1 MKKQIATNTFS
12 EGMTLD
18 LNPLV
23 TPSNVITNCL
33 NGTLVTM
40 NGNELMLQNDMGN
53 GRVETAT
60 LPEGYVPIGT
70 CSHGG
75 FIYIVSYNPLKDL
88 AQIGSFPS
96 PERNIDTTEL
106 SDLRLTLTEDEFY
119 LTGNITTDKNEEF
132 KPLKPII
139 RKVFDQKVL
148 NPGDKY
154 IVFASKLYTK
164 NLSDVDSPSHTLDS
178 IPRDWKIRIA
188 SMEDSGKITEFD
200 NIKWYNQTVKDE
212 NGVDKEIDYY
222 IKEDNSIETKLK
234 GEIVDLDDYRTLVN
248 SAYSIFESKRS
259 GKLCLLISPEM
270 IDGFNC
276 SYSLYQDDNSEI
288 REDTSEVIP
297 YKEIDPDKE
306 EEVINPGDG
315 TLDPKPDD
323 GTKPD
328 ENNPETNPD
337 ENNPE
342 TKPDNGTNQDKV
354 IQLWINSSWTNSG
367 RDINPEGIIVKFKD
381 KYYKYPFTNSQKFSE
396 EGKYTNSED
405 RFISEYSQEKY
416 KNNLDIKNTF
426 ITDAL
431 AKNYSDYYNKR
442 IIYREY
448 INNVPTTQYYL
459 GLTSKPEYRSY
470 SVNADFLNN
479 YFSQDVPIKVSD
491 LDIVNLE
498 KDITDSMTSKEKEDK
513 RKENY
518 NSNVY
523 KVEVWPYMRTG
534 YLPQFKRE
542 FTINLNE
549 IGKSE
554 TKLTQ
559 WKYYV
564 REEDMY
570 LDWALTTNLPLNKTI
585 SKVWLEFYDNQ
596 GLCATQILDGL
607 SSYNGNFQTSINFG
621 RPSSY
626 FGITGKKED
635 GTIIKHRGFE
645 VSYSKELDSSIKDET
660 VFPVEVS
667 ADGTIEGII
676 SFDDWKELS
685 EDKKAG
691 YKYYQNDSGILYKG
705 IPYLVLIKYKTSKLS
720 TFNNDE
726 SEPIELDYRWLWT
739 APVFNSFYDIKED
752 FKDLQPTLEL
762 NLDVQYSTNSNY
774 KEQSKLYTNSKN
786 VSFNREEDLTR
797 LSANVQYVEDTSTDS
812 KGNVDANVTLLL
824 NDDFGTFRIDK
835 DNGVKN
841 FKLRTYLKKSK
852 CEAPA
857 QPSIIKEEL
866 NSGHTEL
873 LETSNENENITLTKV
888 LKELLDSNKEIKKEK
903 ELWETSD
910 KSFNNQYQ
918 FTLPN
923 LAKITG
929 TLTDATENDS
939 REYLPSIEA
948 EDKASKE
955 KSNDLKGSTY
965 SENSFT
971 DTGKVNVPISCEII
985 NYSKFFTTCEDP
997 IVKTFTVLRRAIEKI
1012 SDLSKYNLTR
1022 DADGN
1027 VAFKTALNLYTYY
1040 KDGGSD
1046 RAETRV
1052 VRCSYSKFTG
1062 DIYKDI
1068 LEYDEQKNKYGGF
1081 SDSYNDT
1088 ADEERLFKAYY
1099 NTNSCVQITQT
1110 EANGIGKSGD
1120 SYWPLETVLANS
1132 SKNISTINTEA
1143 SFIFPVLT
1151 VSDKHT
1157 QNENTNSWV
1166 QRTKVAAYYDNE
1178 GQDSAKYFQFQADNQ
1193 IDFQWDQTNKYRC
1206 YFGGNLGL
1214 SVEDNIIIDF
1224 NHPITAW
1231 KKGWNQYGQTSMEA
1245 WFPTITTGE
1254 DALHFYA
1261 PAVLGLLYSLIYRQA
1276 LTEQRRIYSYDNYTY
1291 YEPFTTSYKQDMVY
1305 RVFYTSS
1312 NNANNDVLVL
1322 GKFKLGEYINT
1333 ILKTV
1338 SSQLENLNQETGS
1351 YQAESDKNVTL
1362 TFKECIKTVP
1372 LQFNINYK
1380 QPQLIRNS
1388 FEGYGLF
1395 DSKLI
1400 ELPDMSDLYVE
1411 NFRTKELESLTEVSE
1426 FLPARINNS
1435 SIERLKEYS
1444 DYSEIVI
1451 KPEGERPVNY
1461 YNSRGYIFNIPVLYN
1476 YLKVENNTI
1485 KIKKEISSQVSKMS
1499 NNKNIRA
1506 HSDRWIYNL
1515 TKIDIFT
1522 GVDQKHAQGGN
1533 YRVVNI
1539 YNKSLE

>member
-106 SDLRLTLTEDEFY
+106 SDLSLTLTEDEFY
-119 LTGNITTDKNEEF
+119 LTGDITINNDIKF

-154 IVFASKLYTK
+154 VVFASKLYTK

-212 NGVDKEIDYY
+212 NEVDKEIDYY

-276 SYSLYQDDNSEI
+276 SYSLYQNDNSEI
-288 REDTSEVIP
+288 SEDTTEVIP

-337 ENNPE
+337 KDTP
-342 TKPDNGTNQDKV
+342 KPDNGTNQDKV

-367 RDINPEGIIVKFKD
+367 RDINPEGILVKIKNITD
-381 KYYKYPFTNSQKFSE
+381 NPELLVNLTEQHSFTNSRDLDNVQYK
-396 EGKYTNSED
+396 NSET
-405 RFISEYSQEKY
+405 RLKEKY
-416 KNNLDIKNTF
+416 KSLEEGIIDDIIN
-426 ITDAL
+426 
-431 AKNYSDYYNKR
+431 KNYSLYRDKR
-442 IIYREY
+442 IIHRIYE
-448 INNVPTTQYYL
+448 NNVPTEKYYL
-459 GLTSKPEYRSY
+459 GLKPGQSSGDEYTIES
-470 SVNADFLNN
+470 DFLNN
-479 YFSQDVPIKVSD
+479 YFNQDVPKKIRDIKIN
-491 LDIVNLE
+491 DINFATTE
-498 KDITDSMTSKEKEDK
+498 EDRAK
-513 RKENY
+513 IY

-523 KVEVWPYMRTG
+523 TVEVYPYMRTG

-660 VFPVEVS
+660 VFPVKVS
-667 ADGTIEGII
+667 ADGTIESI
-676 SFDDWKELS
+676 SFDDWKGLS
-685 EDKKAG
+685 EDEKAG

-739 APVFNSFYDIKED
+739 APVFNSSYDIKED

-774 KEQSKLYTNSKN
+774 KEQSKLYTNSKS
-786 VSFNREEDLTR
+786 VSFNKEEDLTR
-797 LSANVQYVEDTSTDS
+797 LSANVQYVEDTSTNS

-835 DNGVKN
+835 DNGVNN
-841 FKLRTYLKKSK
+841 FKLRTYLKRSK
-852 CEAPA
+852 CEAPV

-866 NSGHTEL
+866 NSGNTEL
-873 LETSNENENITLTKV
+873 LETSNKNENITLTKT
-888 LKELLDSNKEIKKEK
+888 LTTLLDSKKQETENKP

-929 TLTDATENDS
+929 TSTDATENDS
-939 REYLPSIEA
+939 IEYLPSIEA
-948 EDKASKE
+948 EDKASEEE

-965 SENSFT
+965 SENLFK

-997 IVKTFTVLRRAIEKI
+997 IVKMFTVLRRAIEKI

-1040 KDGGSD
+1040 KGDGSD

-1052 VRCSYSKFTG
+1052 VRCFYQKFTG
-1062 DIYKDI
+1062 NIYKNI
-1068 LEYDEQKNKYGGF
+1068 LEYNEQYNKYGGF

-1088 ADEERLFKAYY
+1088 ADRESLFKAYY

-1151 VSDKHT
+1151 VSDQNT
-1157 QNENTNSWV
+1157 QNENTNSWT
-1166 QRTKVAAYYDNE
+1166 QRTKVAAYYNNP
-1178 GQDSAKYFQFQADNQ
+1178 GKDSANYFQFQADNQ
-1193 IDFQWDQTNKYRC
+1193 IDFQQDQTNKYRC

-1231 KKGWNQYGQTSMEA
+1231 KKGWNQYGDDTSYNA

-1291 YEPFTTSYKQDMVY
+1291 YEPFTNSYKQDMVY
-1305 RVFYTSS
+1305 RVFSTKQ
-1312 NNANNDVLVL
+1312 NNANDDVLIL
-1322 GKFKLGEYINT
+1322 GKFNLATYVNT
-1333 ILKTV
+1333 ILNTV
-1338 SSQLENLNQETGS
+1338 SSNLENLENHNAALDQ
-1351 YQAESDKNVTL
+1351 NVTL

-1395 DSKLI
+1395 DSRLI

-1411 NFRTKELESLTEVSE
+1411 NFRTNELESLTEVSE

-1485 KIKKEISSQVSKMS
+1485 KIKKEIGSQVSKMS
-1499 NNKNIRA
+1499 NDKNIRA

>member
-212 NGVDKEIDYY
+212 NEVDKEVDYY

-276 SYSLYQDDNSEI
+276 SYSLYQNDNSEI
-288 REDTSEVIP
+288 REDTTEAIP

-306 EEVINPGDG
+306 EVINPGDS
-315 TLDPKPDD
+315 TLEPKLDD

-328 ENNPETNPD
+328 ENNL
-337 ENNPE
+337 E

-367 RDINPEGIIVKFKD
+367 RDINPEGILVKIKNNIAD
-381 KYYKYPFTNSQKFSE
+381 DPELLVNLTAQHSFTNSRDLDNVQYK
-396 EGKYTNSED
+396 NSET
-405 RFISEYSQEKY
+405 RLKEKY
-416 KNNLDIKNTF
+416 KSLEEGVIDDIIN
-426 ITDAL
+426 
-431 AKNYSDYYNKR
+431 KNYSLYRDKR
-442 IIYREY
+442 IIHRIYE
-448 INNVPTTQYYL
+448 NNVPTEKYYL
-459 GLTSKPEYRSY
+459 GLKPGESSGDKYTIES
-470 SVNADFLNN
+470 DFLNN
-479 YFSQDVPIKVSD
+479 YFNQDVPKKIRDIKIN
-491 LDIVNLE
+491 DINFATTE
-498 KDITDSMTSKEKEDK
+498 EERAKI
-513 RKENY
+513 Y

-523 KVEVWPYMRTG
+523 TVEVYPYMRTG

-645 VSYSKELDSSIKDET
+645 VSYSKKLYSSIKDET

-667 ADGTIEGII
+667 ADGTIERII
-676 SFDDWKELS
+676 SFDEWKELS
-685 EDKKAG
+685 EEEKAG

-705 IPYLVLIKYKTSKLS
+705 IPYLVLVKYKTSKLS

-797 LSANVQYVEDTSTDS
+797 LSANVQYVEDTSGG

-841 FKLRTYLKKSK
+841 FKLRTYLKRSK

-866 NSGHTEL
+866 NSGNTEL
-873 LETSNENENITLTKV
+873 LETSNEKENITLTKV
-888 LKELLDSNKEIKKEK
+888 LTELLDSKKEIKKEK
-903 ELWETSD
+903 ELWETTQPNTD
-910 KSFNNQYQ
+910 FINQYN
-918 FTLPN
+918 FILPN
-923 LAKITG
+923 
-929 TLTDATENDS
+929 ATNNEEDS

-948 EDKASKE
+948 EDKASEE

-965 SENSFT
+965 SENLFK
-971 DTGKVNVPISCEII
+971 DTGKVKVPISCEII

-1068 LEYDEQKNKYGGF
+1068 LEYNEQDNKYGGF

-1088 ADEERLFKAYY
+1088 ADWESQFKAYY
-1099 NTNSCVQITQT
+1099 DTNSCVQITQT

-1151 VSDKHT
+1151 VSDQHT
-1157 QNENTNSWV
+1157 ENTNTNSWV

-1178 GQDSAKYFQFQADNQ
+1178 GKDSARYFQFQADNQ

-1231 KKGWNQYGQTSMEA
+1231 KKGWKNYQETSMDA

-1305 RVFYTSS
+1305 RVFSTKQ
-1312 NNANNDVLVL
+1312 NNANDDVLIL
-1322 GKFKLGEYINT
+1322 GKFNLATYVNT
-1333 ILKTV
+1333 VLSK
-1338 SSQLENLNQETGS
+1338 LENLENHN
-1351 YQAESDKNVTL
+1351 AASDQNVTL

-1411 NFRTKELESLTEVSE
+1411 NFRTNELESLTEVSE
-1426 FLPARINNS
+1426 FLPARIRDS
-1435 SIERLKEYS
+1435 SIERLREYS
-1444 DYSEIVI
+1444 NYNEIVT
-1451 KPEGERPVNY
+1451 KPEGGNPVNY
-1461 YNSRGYIFNIPVLYN
+1461 FNYRGYIFNIPVLYN

-1522 GVDQKHAQGGN
+1522 GVDQKHEQGGTH
-1533 YRVVNI
+1533 RVVNI

>member
-119 LTGNITTDKNEEF
+119 LTGDITINNDIKF

-200 NIKWYNQTVKDE
+200 NIKWYKQTVKDE
-212 NGVDKEIDYY
+212 DGVGKKIDYY

-234 GEIVDLDDYRTLVN
+234 GKIVDLDDYRTLVN

-276 SYSLYQDDNSEI
+276 SYSLYQNDNSEI
-288 REDTSEVIP
+288 REDTTEVIP

-306 EEVINPGDG
+306 EEVINP
-315 TLDPKPDD
+315 DD
-323 GTKPD
+323 GTK
-328 ENNPETNPD
+328 PD

-342 TKPDNGTNQDKV
+342 TKPDNGTNPDKV

-367 RDINPEGIIVKFKD
+367 RDINPEGILVKIKNSIENVTEQWLNI
-381 KYYKYPFTNSQKFSE
+381 PFSNSRNLNTETN
-396 EGKYTNSED
+396 YTNSEA
-405 RFISEYSQEKY
+405 RFRNAYSSK
-416 KNNLDIKNTF
+416 DNTF
-426 ITDAL
+426 IDAVL
-431 AKNYSDYYNKR
+431 KKDYSKYYDKR
-442 IIYREY
+442 IIHRIYE
-448 INNVPTTQYYL
+448 NNVPTGKYYL
-459 GLTSKPEYRSY
+459 GLKQDESTEGKDKQ
-470 SVNADFLNN
+470 SVNDDFLNN
-479 YFSQDVPIKVSD
+479 YFNQDVPKKIRDIKIN
-491 LDIVNLE
+491 DINFATTE
-498 KDITDSMTSKEKEDK
+498 EERAKI
-513 RKENY
+513 Y

-523 KVEVWPYMRTG
+523 TVEVYPYMRTG

-559 WKYYV
+559 WKYYI
-564 REEDMY
+564 RDEDMY

-596 GLCATQILDGL
+596 GLCATQILNGL

-660 VFPVEVS
+660 VFPVKVS
-667 ADGTIEGII
+667 ADETIEEII
-676 SFDDWKELS
+676 SFDTWEGSTD
-685 EDKKAG
+685 DQKAR

-739 APVFNSFYDIKED
+739 APVFNSSYDIKED

-797 LSANVQYVEDTSTDS
+797 LSANVQYIEDTSGS

-841 FKLRTYLKKSK
+841 FKLRTYLKRSK

-866 NSGHTEL
+866 NSGNTEL
-873 LETSNENENITLTKV
+873 LETSNKKENITLTKV
-888 LKELLDSNKEIKKEK
+888 LQELLDSKKEIKKKK
-903 ELWETSD
+903 ELWETTQPNTD
-910 KSFNNQYQ
+910 FINQYN
-918 FTLPN
+918 FILPN
-923 LAKITG
+923 
-929 TLTDATENDS
+929 ATNNEEDS

-948 EDKASKE
+948 EDTEQE
-955 KSNDLKGSTY
+955 KSNDLKNSNY
-965 SENSFT
+965 SLNSFGE
-971 DTGKVNVPISCEII
+971 DGKVKVPISCEII

-1062 DIYKDI
+1062 DIYKNK
-1068 LEYDEQKNKYGGF
+1068 LEKDDTYGGY
-1081 SDSYNDT
+1081 SDIYNDT
-1088 ADEERLFKAYY
+1088 ASSESALKAYY

-1151 VSDKHT
+1151 VSDQHT
-1157 QNENTNSWV
+1157 QNENKNSWV

-1178 GQDSAKYFQFQADNQ
+1178 GKDSARYFQFQADNQ

-1231 KKGWNQYGQTSMEA
+1231 KNGWNNYDDTSSEA
-1245 WFPTITTGE
+1245 WFPDITIGE

-1312 NNANNDVLVL
+1312 DNDNNNVLVL

-1333 ILKTV
+1333 ILTTV
-1338 SSQLENLNQETGS
+1338 SSTLENLRQENNT
-1351 YQAESDKNVTL
+1351 YKAKSDNNVTL
-1362 TFKECIKTVP
+1362 SFKECIKTVP

-1395 DSKLI
+1395 DSELI

-1411 NFRTKELESLTEVSE
+1411 NFRTNELESLTEVSE
-1426 FLPARINNS
+1426 FLPARIKNS
-1435 SIERLKEYS
+1435 SIERLQEQSKYS
-1444 DYSEIVI
+1444 KNFDH
-1451 KPEGERPVNY
+1451 
-1461 YNSRGYIFNIPVLYN
+1461 RGYIFTIPILYN
-1476 YLKVENNTI
+1476 YLKVENNTL

-1522 GVDQKHAQGGN
+1522 GVDQTYINTDTTTDAAQH
-1533 YRVVNI
+1533 RVVNI
-1539 YNKSLE
+1539 YNKSLEP